1 MRRPT
6 GREAE
11 REVRQRISEFIES
24 DRTAITLRDEF
35 NNWFFREDIGFVI
48 DTRSGEMLFGRL
60 EIGPDNKLACIDAVM
75 DDEAALG
82 LELENSGRLSPPEV
96 QRNNESHEMPP
107 AAPAA
112 AGLERVRAQLM
123 LFTKSC

>member
-1 MRRPT
+1 
-6 GREAE
+6 
-11 REVRQRISEFIES
+11 
-24 DRTAITLRDEF
+24 
-35 NNWFFREDIGFVI
+35 
-48 DTRSGEMLFGRL
+48 MLFGRL

>member
-48 DTRSGEMLFGRL
+48 DTRRG
-60 EIGPDNKLACIDAVM
+60 DV
-75 DDEAALG
+75 
-82 LELENSGRLSPPEV
+82 
-96 QRNNESHEMPP
+96 
-107 AAPAA
+107 
-112 AGLERVRAQLM
+112 VRAARNWP
-123 LFTKSC
+123 